1 MRLPPKKILL
11 AAAGSALLLGYAG
24 GFLSQILSGYAAWR
38 ESGGIPGSGTSPP
51 LPSLSP
57 VACLQGLL
65 DLPYGVYGLLLCG
78 GAVALLA
85 LYRKLSAGNGE
96 YDADRN
102 FAYASSGTYGTSG
115 WMTRQELGGVLELV
129 HDLRGHTGT
138 VLGMLGSEIVCVPEK
153 SRLNRNIAVYGVSGS
168 MKTRSYCLNRILQG
182 VAAGESLVIND
193 PKSELYETTSE
204 YLAAKG
210 YTVRVF
216 NLVSPECSDAWNCL
230 EEVDGQELNAQL
242 FVDVVI
248 KNTQGNSKG
257 DRFWDSAEMN
267 LLKALV
273 LYVDLSYP
281 PEQRNIGQVYR
292 LLTECSD
299 AELRQVFE
307 MLPIQH
313 PAKGPFNLFQQASD
327 TVRSGVIIGLGTRLQ
342 VFQSQLIRQIT
353 SAKEIDLE
361 LPGQKPCAYFLVTS
375 DQDSTFDFL
384 ASLFLSFVFIKLV
397 RYADRNCK
405 GGRLPV
411 PVHILAEEITACG
424 TISELSRRIS
434 VIRSRGISISCVF
447 QNLAGLQN
455 RYPQN
460 QWQEIL
466 GNCDIQLFLGCTDPL
481 TAEYVSARTGI
492 ASVAVASSSKVLS
505 TFRLSNYTPE
515 YRETSGVGRRP
526 VLTPDE
532 VLRLPIE
539 EALVIVRGKK
549 VLRVH
554 KMDYSLHPAYR
565 ELHSCKASAHVPAWR
580 AALEADG
587 EEPDITVEPL
597 PQAAAKPPAGKTGKK
612 CAARRKSP
620 AKTSNIETSAPKPST
635 DGVVAIDK
643 DSIRFKP

>member
-1 MRLPPKKILL
+1 MKLPPKKVLL
-11 AAAGSALLLGYAG
+11 AAAGCALLIGYTG
-24 GFLSQILSGYAAWR
+24 GFISQILSGYAAWR
-38 ESGGIPGSGTSPP
+38 ASGGIPGSGASPP

-57 VACLQGLL
+57 TTCMKALL
-65 DLPYGVYGLLLCG
+65 NLPYGPCGLFLCSSAAG
-78 GAVALLA
+78 MLA
-85 LYRKLSAGNGE
+85 LYHKLSAGSGE
-96 YDADRN
+96 YDTDRN
-102 FAYASSGTYGTSG
+102 FSYAACGTYGTSG
-115 WMTRQELGGVLELV
+115 WMTRQELHGVLELV

-138 VLGMLGSEIVCVPEK
+138 ILGMLDSKIICVPEN

-182 VAAGESLVIND
+182 VATGESLVIND

-204 YLAAKG
+204 YLASKG

-292 LLTECSD
+292 LLTECTD
-299 AELRQVFE
+299 NELRQIFDV
-307 MLPIQH
+307 LPIQH

-342 VFQSQLIRQIT
+342 VFQSRLIRQIT

-411 PVHILAEEITACG
+411 PVHVLAEEITACG

-492 ASVAVASSSKVLS
+492 ASVATLI
-505 TFRLSNYTPE
+505 
-515 YRETSGVGRRP
+515 GRRAKN
-526 VLTPDE
+526 TMTTN
-532 VLRLPIE
+532 RRF
-539 EALVIVRGKK
+539 ASRWTAN
-549 VLRVH
+549 RVTVN
-554 KMDYSLHPAYR
+554 PA
-565 ELHSCKASAHVPAWR
+565 VPA
-580 AALEADG
+580 
-587 EEPDITVEPL
+587 
-597 PQAAAKPPAGKTGKK
+597 PPV
-612 CAARRKSP
+612 S
-620 AKTSNIETSAPKPST
+620 
-635 DGVVAIDK
+635 
-643 DSIRFKP
+643 